1 MNLRKTVRYFA
12 IIFSI
17 IHIVSQAQLSAPKI
31 RCLEVLANGDVK
43 VNWIVP
49 SEPNQQFFTYE
60 IYTSPTKSGPYTLV
74 PTNITSISTNTFLHS
89 STSATNSGIY
99 YFMRTLYGTNGI
111 NKSNNSD
118 TLRTLFLSVLPSSV
132 AKEIRYNALHQPGLA
147 SSSKNYIIEK
157 EYPLGT
163 WQAIKITENLNYFDT
178 INVCR
183 AQINYKVR
191 LTDASGCESVSNIQ
205 GGVYNDTKSPEEP
218 LIDSISVLPDGKT
231 ILAWKVPIDKDVVK
245 YEIQYRTSAGTNTVM
260 DVASG
265 RTTTAYTYTLTAA
278 NITSVGIFAG
288 AIDSCNRSSTL
299 NYNLNTMFLKTE
311 YNRCSH
317 TTTLSWNNYLFIQ
330 NGILEYRIYYSTD
343 SLNFKLLGS
352 STQNSFVHTN
362 VDGGKRVCYF
372 VRVINNPKLITASSN
387 RVYFFTS
394 EVQIPDY
401 TYIKNVK
408 AINDNSNSIQIL
420 IDASK
425 ESKGLSIQRSEDSL
439 NFTTI
444 GFLNYIGSP
453 NFNFVDELVTPK
465 KKSYYY
471 RAVITDSCGN
481 SRTSSNVVKTM
492 LLESKDDQED
502 MFTKHLTWNAYEGF
516 NAGVGSYKIYRAID
530 GTFESSPITTTKP
543 NVRTYSDNIEN
554 LAEQGAR
561 VDYFI
566 EANEKSLNA
575 FGIQENSTSNSTS
588 VFLEGR
594 LYVPNAFAPKGVNKT
609 WKPILHFIDK
619 NEYSVKVFNRW
630 GLQVFETNNDADVW
644 NGDEQPADVYVY
656 IIHYKNA
663 RGEYKEVTGKLN
675 LIR

>member
-1 MNLRKTVRYFA
+1 MKLRKTVRYFA
-12 IIFSI
+12 IIFSF

-74 PTNITSISTNTFLHS
+74 PTNITSISTNTILHS

-183 AQINYKVR
+183 AQINYKVK

-278 NITSVGIFAG
+278 NITSVGNFAG
-288 AIDSCNRSSTL
+288 AIDSCNRRSTL
-299 NYNLNTMFLKTE
+299 NYNLNTMFLKT
-311 YNRCSH
+311 
-317 TTTLSWNNYLFIQ
+317 
-330 NGILEYRIYYSTD
+330 
-343 SLNFKLLGS
+343 K
-352 STQNSFVHTN
+352 
-362 VDGGKRVCYF
+362 
-372 VRVINNPKLITASSN
+372 
-387 RVYFFTS
+387 
-394 EVQIPDY
+394 
-401 TYIKNVK
+401 
-408 AINDNSNSIQIL
+408 
-420 IDASK
+420 
-425 ESKGLSIQRSEDSL
+425 
-439 NFTTI
+439 
-444 GFLNYIGSP
+444 
-453 NFNFVDELVTPK
+453 
-465 KKSYYY
+465 
-471 RAVITDSCGN
+471 
-481 SRTSSNVVKTM
+481 
-492 LLESKDDQED
+492 
-502 MFTKHLTWNAYEGF
+502 
-516 NAGVGSYKIYRAID
+516 
-530 GTFESSPITTTKP
+530 
-543 NVRTYSDNIEN
+543 
-554 LAEQGAR
+554 
-561 VDYFI
+561 
-566 EANEKSLNA
+566 
-575 FGIQENSTSNSTS
+575 
-588 VFLEGR
+588 
-594 LYVPNAFAPKGVNKT
+594 
-609 WKPILHFIDK
+609 
-619 NEYSVKVFNRW
+619 
-630 GLQVFETNNDADVW
+630 
-644 NGDEQPADVYVY
+644 
-656 IIHYKNA
+656 
-663 RGEYKEVTGKLN
+663 
-675 LIR
+675 

>member
-1 MNLRKTVRYFA
+1 MA
-12 IIFSI
+12 IIFAF
-17 IHIVSQAQLSAPKI
+17 IHFALPSQVNSPQL
-31 RCLEVLANGDVK
+31 RCLEVLVNGDVK
-43 VNWIVP
+43 ISWIAP
-49 SEPNQQFFTYE
+49 SDPNQQFYTYE
-60 IYTSPTKSGPYTLV
+60 IYASPTKLGPYTLI
-74 PTNITSISTNTFLHS
+74 PTNITSVGTNTFLHTAS
-89 STSATNSGIY
+89 SATNSGIY
-99 YFMRTLYGTNGI
+99 YFMKTLFGTNGV
-111 NKSNNSD
+111 NKSENSD
-118 TLRTLFLSVLPSSV
+118 TLRTLFLSVLPSNV
-132 AKEIRYNALHQPGLA
+132 AKEIRYNALHIPDLI

-157 EYPLGT
+157 EYPTGT
-163 WQAIKITENLNYFDT
+163 WQTLKTTENLNHYDT

-191 LTDASGCESVSNIQ
+191 LTDASGCESISNIQ
-205 GGVYNDTKSPEEP
+205 GGVYSDTKSPEEP

-231 ILAWKVPIDKDVVK
+231 ILAWKVPVDKDVVK

-278 NITSVGIFAG
+278 NSTSVGIFAG

-343 SLNFKLLGS
+343 SANFKLVGS
-352 STQNSFVHTN
+352 STQNTYVHSN
-362 VDGGKRVCYF
+362 VDGGKNVCYF
-372 VRVINNPKLITASSN
+372 VRVINNPKSITASSN

-394 EVQIPDY
+394 EAQIPDF
-401 TYIKNVK
+401 TYIKNVSSLTDK
-408 AINDNSNSIQIL
+408 SNKIQIL
-420 IDASK
+420 IDATK

-439 NFTTI
+439 NFTTV

-453 NFNFVDELVTPK
+453 NFSFIDESVDPK

-481 SRTSSNVVKTM
+481 SRTSSNVVKTI
-492 LLESKDDQED
+492 LLESKDDQENI
-502 MFTKHLTWNAYEGF
+502 FTKHLFWNAYEGF
-516 NAGVGSYKIYRAID
+516 NAEVGSYKIYRAID
-530 GTFESSPITTTKP
+530 GAFETSPIAITKP
-543 NVRTYSDNIEN
+543 NVRTYSDNIED
-554 LAEQGAR
+554 LASQGAR
-561 VDYFI
+561 VDYYI
-566 EANEKSLNA
+566 EAQEKFLNA
-575 FGIQENSTSNSTS
+575 FGLQEKSESNTSSA
-588 VFLEGR
+588 FLEGR
-594 LYVPNAFAPKGVNKT
+594 LYIPNAFAPKGVNKT

-619 NEYSVKVFNRW
+619 NEFSVKVFNRW
-630 GLQVFETNNDADVW
+630 GLVVFETNNDTDSW

-656 IIHYKNA
+656 FIHYKNA